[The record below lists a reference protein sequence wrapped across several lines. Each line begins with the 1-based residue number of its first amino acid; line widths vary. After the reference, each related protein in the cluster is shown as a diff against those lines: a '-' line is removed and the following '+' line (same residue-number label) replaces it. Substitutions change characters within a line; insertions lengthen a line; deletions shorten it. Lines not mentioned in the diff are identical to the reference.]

1 MARKIGEIFECEG
14 KTLQVIEDPLDT
26 CDGCYFDKEKN
37 CRDLLDIR
45 GKCGSFER
53 EDKHYVS
60 FIEFKDIVEENKQSI
75 LSEAEEIVNGIRH
88 SDYGDPVESFERIAK
103 TASMIAGKDLSPN
116 ECCAVLM
123 AVKLV
128 RESFAHKRDN
138 LIDLCGYAYIMNE
151 IKESNKKGEQ
161 DEKD

>member
-1 MARKIGEIFECEG
+1 MERKIGEIFEYEG
-14 KTLQVIEDPLDT
+14 KKLQVIEDPFDA

-75 LSEAEEIVNGIRH
+75 LSEAEEIVNGSRQ

-103 TASMIAGKDLSPN
+103 TASMIAGRDLSPN
-116 ECCAVLM
+116 DCCAVLM

-138 LIDLCGYAYIMNE
+138 LVDLCGYAHIMNE
-151 IKESNKKGEQ
+151 LNENESEKEGE
-161 DEKD
+161 

>member
-1 MARKIGEIFECEG
+1 MERQIGEIFECDG
-14 KTLQVIEDPLDT
+14 KKLQVIEDSFDT
-26 CDGCYFDKEKN
+26 CNGCYFDKEKN

-75 LSEAEEIVNGIRH
+75 LSEAEEIVNGSRN
-88 SDYGDPVESFERIAK
+88 SDYGDAKESFERVATIASVMTRK
-103 TASMIAGKDLSPN
+103 ELAPED
-116 ECCAVLM
+116 CCAVLM

-128 RESFAHKRDN
+128 RESFAHRRDN
-138 LIDLCGYAYIMNE
+138 LVDLCGYAELLNRL
-151 IKESNKKGEQ
+151 KE
-161 DEKD
+161 

>member
-1 MARKIGEIFECEG
+1 MERKIGEIFEYEG
-14 KTLQVIEDPLDT
+14 KKLQVIEDPFDT

-53 EDKHYVS
+53 EDKCYVS

-75 LSEAEEIVNGIRH
+75 LSEAEEIVNGSRH
-88 SDYGDPVESFERIAK
+88 SDYGDARESFGRIA
-103 TASMIAGKDLSPN
+103 TIASVMTGKELSP
-116 ECCAVLM
+116 EDCCAVLM

-138 LIDLCGYAYIMNE
+138 LVDLCGYAHIMNE
-151 IKESNKKGEQ
+151 LNENESEKEGE
-161 DEKD
+161 

>member
-1 MARKIGEIFECEG
+1 MERAIGEVFDFKGI
-14 KTLQVIEDPLDT
+14 KLQVIEDSFDT
-26 CDGCYFDKEKN
+26 CNGCYFDKEKN

-53 EDKHYVS
+53 EDKCYVS

-88 SDYGDPVESFERIAK
+88 SDYGDARESFGRVATIASVM
-103 TASMIAGKDLSPN
+103 TGKELAPED
-116 ECCAVLM
+116 CCAVLM

-128 RESFAHKRDN
+128 RESFNHKRDN
-138 LIDLCGYAYIMNE
+138 LVDLCGYAELMNQL
-151 IKESNKKGEQ
+151 KE
-161 DEKD
+161 